1 MSFEIKPIKCQS
13 CGSGSLDFSA
23 RRVAKCSNCGTVHVI
38 DGDADIADALSPIGT
53 SQSDHSITIKIPRE
67 IAVGLFL
74 REQGYAVCNMPLPRS
89 ISEWNNSRLSPDGW
103 LHVGR
108 MNSAWFSR
116 IETVPICQLYFRADY
131 LGADCVQMQVLGREF
146 MPESERIIKLLR
158 AGVGIHVDASL
169 AHS

>member
-74 REQGYAVCNMPLPRS
+74 REQGYAVSNRHLQGS
-89 ISEWNNSRLSPDGW
+89 ISECNSSRLSQGEW

-116 IETVPICQLYFRADY
+116 IETVSICHLYWQAYYNGD
-131 LGADCVQMQVLGREF
+131 DSVKMQVLGREF

-158 AGVGIHVDASL
+158 AGMGIHVDASL